1 MNAIRKIMK
10 REGNSLNV
18 ILPESFTAS
27 QVELIILPFEEKE
40 ESTSKESVENFQQRL
55 RNIFGE
61 FNADISGFKF
71 NRDELYDRP

>member
-40 ESTSKESVENFQQRL
+40 AAPDEETLIAFRKKAQKLFS
-55 RNIFGE
+55 G
-61 FNADISGFKF
+61 FNVDMTGFKF
-71 NRDELYDRP
+71 DRNELHER